1 MKFRVLDLFCGA
13 GGFSAGLE
21 QVKNFSTEVGL
32 DFDKYAIET
41 FSKNFPNA
49 ISICGDILDQDTK
62 NQVIDSCRKRKVNMI
77 VGGPPCQGFSL
88 KGKNLGLDDSR
99 NFLFKEYLNIVKELQ
114 PEVFIIENV
123 KNILNSSS
131 HYFRDEILKEIKN
144 LGYIVNYGVVNAK
157 NYGVPQNRE
166 RAIFIASKTKFR

>member
-99 NFLFKEYLNIVKELQ
+99 NFLFKE
-114 PEVFIIENV
+114 
-123 KNILNSSS
+123 
-131 HYFRDEILKEIKN
+131 
-144 LGYIVNYGVVNAK
+144 
-157 NYGVPQNRE
+157 
-166 RAIFIASKTKFR
+166 